1 MNKAARTL
9 AAGVA
14 VAALALTGC
23 ANAPADAATVNG
35 VRIADSTVREVAQIL
50 GSTPGADSTMV
61 MKQATFD
68 LLMGEASRQIAAS
81 TGTTIKAS
89 DQSGLM
95 AQYPAVGAVAQNPQ
109 GKPWVDAV
117 TASYLVHE
125 QLGAEKFLEELNKVD
140 ITVNPRYGQW
150 ATNAGGFVDGS
161 LSRMAD
167 PTTLRR

>member
-1 MNKAARTL
+1 MR
-9 AAGVA
+9 VA
-14 VAALALTGC
+14 T
-23 ANAPADAATVNG
+23 APLPV
-35 VRIADSTVREVAQIL
+35 
-50 GSTPGADSTMV
+50 
-61 MKQATFD
+61 
-68 LLMGEASRQIAAS
+68 S
-81 TGTTIKAS
+81 TGFRIG
-89 DQSGLM
+89 SGGGDAHTLGQTGLV

-125 QLGAEKFLEELNKVD
+125 QLGADKFLEELNKVD